1 MDQTQNK
8 KGQEKGPVPFRN
20 DIPSKSRED
29 WTGKRF
35 IFGESETE
43 YIIFGELK
51 AIKYLLERNSN
62 PDAERIYLAYQ
73 EQLVDNRLAD
83 QLIQRDECVFSYY
96 DNFWWGIPKRFNSK
110 SEEVIFLDYNFQNV
124 GVLWDIFE
132 KTQDYASDD
141 EKTLWE

>member
-51 AIKYLLERNSN
+51 ATKYHEDRASK
-62 PDAERIYLAYQ
+62 PGTERIYLAY
-73 EQLVDNRLAD
+73 RG
-83 QLIQRDECVFSYY
+83 S
-96 DNFWWGIPKRFNSK
+96 G
-110 SEEVIFLDYNFQNV
+110 
-124 GVLWDIFE
+124 
-132 KTQDYASDD
+132 